1 MSVFETETEPRSSSE
16 FLVSPFS
23 VPQVEPPVGTG
34 REASPASVLETP
46 FAEALATVGE
56 EELESQAV
64 QALTAELEDEDFT
77 DALEA
82 LVDEAAGRHLR
93 SATAWSHESDSG
105 RLAATEVEQWL
116 EALAAEA
123 DYRLAQLEEHYADR
137 PVDAV
142 SETELEYM
150 AGGAAQDEGF
160 GGPNDAQEQFL
171 GKLVRKAASVVK
183 GAAKLVKR
191 GIAFAGKL
199 LPVGRIFGLLR
210 KLIRPLLKRVL
221 AKAIGKLP
229 AALQPAARRLA
240 GRIPGAAEA
249 YAELEDEA
257 TVTSLAEQFDA
268 AVAEAVL
275 APNEASAAAPLAL
288 FEAQAS
294 EGRDGASALEA
305 LDDARERLARQLSE
319 AEAGSDPTAEME
331 QFIPVV
337 MAAMPLVKLGVKV
350 IGRGK
355 VVGFVAKL
363 LAQLIRPMVGAP
375 IAAPLSR
382 HVADA
387 GLRLL
392 GLEAEAEARD
402 TIGGEALVAAAE
414 DTIREVMSM
423 PEASLEQELLLE
435 AAVQEAFEEAAV
447 RYFPGEVLRG
457 GLGGESGE
465 QERGVWVPLPRG
477 PGARR
482 RYRAFSGARP
492 VTINRLM
499 ARSVVFREG
508 DTLEERLLDEGV
520 TTWPVTAE
528 VTTYELLPGGTLGH
542 LAAFEAED
550 ESSATATEQFSELE
564 DEGLLPGPPM
574 RGGRQG
580 RPGGLRRAG
589 AGPRIT
595 RIRVAGRP
603 VRRRRRF
610 SVRLDITGPAPQLV
624 LSLLISERLAH
635 QLAGELARRRH
646 AQVVAV
652 VRRRLGPAW
661 QRATA
666 ARLGRMLS
674 RHGMA
679 LPEGGSAR
687 LAAQLAAVVERTVAA
702 RLPEAAA
709 TLAAA
714 AKDPA
719 PGITLSFA
727 VPFADRNAL
736 VRGEPGEPTLSI
748 RPGAHRA

>member
-1 MSVFETETEPRSSSE
+1 MSVFETETEPRSSGE

-23 VPQVEPPVGTG
+23 VPQVEPPVGTV
-34 REASPASVLETP
+34 RETSPAAVLETP
-46 FAEALATVGE
+46 FAEALATIGE
-56 EELESQAV
+56 EELETQAV

-77 DALEA
+77 EALEA

-93 SATAWSHESDSG
+93 SATVWSHEADSG

-160 GGPNDAQEQFL
+160 GGPVDAQEQFL
-171 GKLVRKAASVVK
+171 GKLVRKAANVVK

-229 AALQPAARRLA
+229 PALQPAARRLA

-257 TVTSLAEQFDA
+257 TVPSLAEQFDA

-275 APNEASAAAPLAL
+275 APGEAAAAAQLAL
-288 FEAQAS
+288 FEAEAAPA
-294 EGRDGASALEA
+294 RDGASALEA
-305 LDDARERLARQLSE
+305 LDDARQRLARQLSE
-319 AEAGSDPTAEME
+319 AEAGTDPTAEME

-363 LAQLIRPMVGAP
+363 LAQLIRPMVGGP
-375 IAAPLSR
+375 IAEPLSR

-392 GLEAEAEARD
+392 GLEAEARD

-423 PEASLEQELLLE
+423 PEASLEHELLLE

-447 RYFPGEVLRG
+447 RYFPAEILRG
-457 GLGGESGE
+457 GLGGESSE

-477 PGARR
+477 AGARR
-482 RYRAFSGARP
+482 RYRAFSAVRP
-492 VTINRLM
+492 VTINRVM

-542 LAAFEAED
+542 LAAFEVED
-550 ESSATATEQFSELE
+550 ESPAMAAEQFSELE
-564 DEGLLPGPPM
+564 DEGLLPGPSM
-574 RGGRQG
+574 RGGRPG
-580 RPGGLRRAG
+580 RLGGLRRAG
-589 AGPRIT
+589 AAARIT

-610 SVRLDITGPAPQLV
+610 SVRFDITGPAPQLV

-635 QLAGELARRRH
+635 HLAGELAR
-646 AQVVAV
+646 
-652 VRRRLGPAW
+652 
-661 QRATA
+661 
-666 ARLGRMLS
+666 
-674 RHGMA
+674 
-679 LPEGGSAR
+679 
-687 LAAQLAAVVERTVAA
+687 
-702 RLPEAAA
+702 
-709 TLAAA
+709 
-714 AKDPA
+714 
-719 PGITLSFA
+719 
-727 VPFADRNAL
+727 
-736 VRGEPGEPTLSI
+736 
-748 RPGAHRA
+748 